1 MVFRYKDENSTLKSH
16 IDTLRIVIGF
26 QCLLIVGL
34 WFGWHGVQKDIRLH
48 VPPDLRSGAVLK
60 PGEIPPPNVYAFANY
75 IFQQLNHWE
84 TDGETD
90 YGKQVFRMSAYLTPD
105 FRQFLTNDLEL
116 RGKRGELAGRVRGVQ
131 LIPGHGYEE
140 RRVDVLDR
148 NTWLVWLDF
157 RIEET
162 VRGMDVKSLDIR
174 YPIRVVRY
182 DVNPEVNPW
191 GLALDGFGGD
201 GPQRLKGD
209 DKAKT
214 GG

>member
-1 MVFRYKDENSTLKSH
+1 MRYRDENSTLKSH
-16 IDTLRIVIGF
+16 INSLRIVIGF
-26 QCLLIVGL
+26 QLLLIVGL
-34 WFGWHGVQKDIRLH
+34 WYGLHQSRNDIRLH
-48 VPPDLRSGAVLK
+48 IPPDLRSGAILK
-60 PGEIPPPNVYAFANY
+60 PDEVPPPNVYAFAHY

-84 TDGETD
+84 ENGETD
-90 YGKQVFRMSAYLTPD
+90 YGKQVFRMAAYLTPE
-105 FRQFLTNDLEL
+105 FRQFLTHDLEL
-116 RGKRGELAGRVRGVQ
+116 RGKRGELSGRVRGIQ

-182 DVNPEVNPW
+182 DVDPEINPW

-201 GPQRLKGD
+201 GPRRLNNEE
-209 DKAKT
+209 KA
-214 GG
+214 GGS

>member
-1 MVFRYKDENSTLKSH
+1 MRYRDENSTLQSH
-16 IDTLRIVIGF
+16 INSLRIVIGF
-26 QCLLIVGL
+26 QLLLIVGL
-34 WFGWHGVQKDIRLH
+34 WYGWHQSRSDIRLH
-48 VPPDLRSGAVLK
+48 IPPDLRSGALLTLDEV
-60 PGEIPPPNVYAFANY
+60 PPPNVYAFANY

-84 TDGETD
+84 ENGETD
-90 YGKQVFRMSAYLTPD
+90 YGKQVFRMAAYLTPE
-105 FRQFLTNDLEL
+105 FRQFLTHDLEL
-116 RGKRGELAGRVRGVQ
+116 RGKRGELSGRVRGIQ

-182 DVNPEVNPW
+182 DVDPEINPW
-191 GLALDGFGGD
+191 GLALDGFGGE
-201 GPQRLKGD
+201 GPQRLNNEE
-209 DKAKT
+209 KA
-214 GG
+214 GGS

>member
-1 MVFRYKDENSTLKSH
+1 MRYRDENSTLKSH
-16 IDTLRIVIGF
+16 INTLRIVIGF
-26 QCLLIVGL
+26 QLLLIVGL
-34 WFGWHGVQKDIRLH
+34 WYGWHQSRNDIRLH
-48 VPPDLRSGAVLK
+48 IPPDLRSGALLK
-60 PGEIPPPNVYAFANY
+60 LDEVPPPNVYAFAHY

-84 TDGETD
+84 ENGETD
-90 YGKQVFRMSAYLTPD
+90 YGKQVFRMAAYLTPE
-105 FRQFLTNDLEL
+105 FRQFLTHDLEL
-116 RGKRGELAGRVRGVQ
+116 RGKRGELSGRVRGIQ

-148 NTWLVWLDF
+148 NTWLAWLDF

-182 DVNPEVNPW
+182 DVDPEINPW

-201 GPQRLKGD
+201 GPQRLNNET
-209 DKAKT
+209 KA
-214 GG
+214 GGS

>member
-1 MVFRYKDENSTLKSH
+1 MRYRDENSTLKSH
-16 IDTLRIVIGF
+16 INSLRIVIGF
-26 QCLLIVGL
+26 QLLLIVGL
-34 WFGWHGVQKDIRLH
+34 WYGWHQSRNDIRFH
-48 VPPDLRSGAVLK
+48 IPPDLRSGAVLK
-60 PGEIPPPNVYAFANY
+60 LDEVPPPNVYAFAHY

-84 TDGETD
+84 ENGETD
-90 YGKQVFRMSAYLTPD
+90 YGKQVFRMAAYLTPE
-105 FRQFLTNDLEL
+105 FRQFLTHDLEL
-116 RGKRGELAGRVRGVQ
+116 RGKRGELSGRVRGIQ

-182 DVNPEVNPW
+182 HVDPEVNPW
-191 GLALDGFGGD
+191 GLALDGFGGE
-201 GPQRLKGD
+201 GPQRLSNEE
-209 DKAKT
+209 KA
-214 GG
+214 GGPS